1 MVVLGVDLRSSEQ
14 HDSSIACMS
23 PQSLSLDSILRF
35 KTDEALLEIISKMQP
50 ELVALGTPLS
60 LPKGM
65 CCLDKQCPCESE
77 NRERKGRQ
85 CEIELAQMGISC
97 FFTSKGSIIS
107 RLIYR
112 GIKIRKDIEDLGFEV
127 VEVYP
132 HASKVVLFGDKV
144 PPKSNPASIDFMK
157 NKLPS
162 LLNSLEEYLDDI
174 DINECDAILNCYT
187 AVLHSS
193 NATDVLG
200 SATEGLLAIP
210 RLL

>member
-14 HDSSIACMS
+14 HESSIASIS
-23 PQSLSLDSILRF
+23 PQSLSLESIQSF
-35 KTDEALLEIISKMQP
+35 KTDGDLLAIINESKPQ
-50 ELVALGTPLS
+50 LVALGTPLS
-60 LPKGM
+60 LPNGM
-65 CCLDKQCPCESE
+65 CCLDQKCACESD

-112 GIKIRKDIEDLGFEV
+112 GMKIRQDIEELGFEV

-132 HASKVVLFGDKV
+132 YASKVVLFGDSV
-144 PPKSNPASIDFMK
+144 PPKHNPASIKFMK
-157 NKLPS
+157 EKLPS
-162 LLNSLEEYLDDI
+162 LINGLEGYLDDI
-174 DINECDAILNCYT
+174 DINGCDAILNSYT
-187 AVLHSS
+187 AVLHFSQ
-193 NATDVLG
+193 ATDLVG
-200 SATEGLLAIP
+200 AEPEGLLAIP